1 MKIVYDAFAN
11 KSVFLGNYTLRAEM
25 RNYLINRYFAGGKS
39 SRPCDIIIEGKRYRE
54 TMEKVDSSNSVQLR
68 LRHSRTKK
76 EQQKSRKRGI
86 IKR

>member
-39 SRPCDIIIEGKRYRE
+39 SRPCDIIIEGK
-54 TMEKVDSSNSVQLR
+54 KISGN
-68 LRHSRTKK
+68 KW
-76 EQQKSRKRGI
+76 RKLI
-86 IKR
+86 AVTLFNFD

>member
-1 MKIVYDAFAN
+1 MTHLLINRF
-11 KSVFLGNYTLRAEM
+11 FLGNYTLRAEM

-68 LRHSRTKK
+68 LKK
-76 EQQKSRKRGI
+76 RNNERN
-86 IKR
+86 